1 MRQFHVNS
9 RKDLFRDLWAGFVI
23 ALLSIPLSMGYAQVA
38 GLPLKYGLYGSFLPI
53 LIFSLFTS
61 SPRLVF
67 GVDAAPAAIV
77 ATLLPHLGVTPGSA
91 EAVVMMAVITLMVSF
106 WLFLFYLPRG
116 GRFAKFVSEP
126 VLGGCVT
133 GIASI
138 VILTQCPRLFGGA
151 STSGRAPVLIAH
163 LINQLKNFNLLSFL
177 LGVSTILFILIG
189 RRYLKT
195 SLAVIAMIFWILISA
210 VFDLKSYGVE
220 MTDFIAPG
228 LPDMMILSHADFTAI
243 SHHAEEII
251 IDTLAV
257 ALVIAAETLVST
269 GEIGREHGDEIDNQ
283 RELLA
288 YAGGNFFAALCGSP
302 PEIGSLS
309 RTKLAEKLGVS
320 SQWAGVS
327 ASITMGLFLLFAT
340 PVLNYLPAPV
350 LTGMVI
356 ASLITILEIPV
367 AAHLW
372 KIDRPSFLIFLAAFL
387 AEMLGLAEGV
397 LVGVVLSFA
406 AFTMRASSQPGYF
419 LGCMEGHDGFFD
431 LSQTP
436 HARPIEQTVLYQFN
450 GPLFFATIED
460 FEREIFHALKPD
472 TGLIIV
478 TGVAS
483 VDLFAAERLL
493 KLYRELRQR
502 GILFFMAGHAA
513 AVNEHLMSYGAAEL
527 IYNGAVRQRLTQAL
541 IAGGFTP
548 PYPLEPDE
556 SEWGVRGNAAIESFY
571 WAYGDEAGARLG
583 DLSRRLVDDILTGG
597 EMDWNGL
604 NLSELEVAGEFW
616 NHEDEK
622 EFFSLLE
629 MTVSTSDPEER
640 KRNEQS
646 LRAMS
651 RELLEHRI
659 QLERQL
665 MKSGDM
671 GALQDFER
679 FRLKRDAELLERYPD
694 AADILRRQRDWYLDA
709 LYKEDAELSG
719 LIQNMTEQDKD
730 YYYIYASGKAF

>member
-1 MRQFHVNS
+1 MINMKQFHVKS
-9 RKDLFRDLWAGFVI
+9 RGDLLRDLWTGFVI

-38 GLPLKYGLYGSFLPI
+38 GLPPQYGLYGSFLPI

-77 ATLLPHLGVTPGSA
+77 STLLPHLGIEPGSA
-91 EAVVMMAVITLMVSF
+91 DAVSMMSVITALVAI
-106 WLFLFYLPRG
+106 WLFIFYLIRG

-133 GIASI
+133 GIAVI
-138 VILTQCPRLFGGA
+138 VILTQIPRLFGGV

-163 LINQLKNFNLLSFL
+163 LIGQFKNFNLLSCV
-177 LGVSTILFILIG
+177 LGVSTVAFILIC
-189 RRYLKT
+189 RKYFKM
-195 SLAVIAMIFWILISA
+195 SLSVIVMAFAIAGSMI
-210 VFDLKSYGVE
+210 FDLKSHGVE
-220 MTDFIAPG
+220 MVSAIASGTPNITAFYHVDFSHIAPHMEA
-228 LPDMMILSHADFTAI
+228 LL
-243 SHHAEEII
+243 

-269 GEIGREHGDEIDNQ
+269 NEIGRKYGDEIDNQ

-288 YAGGNFFAALCGSP
+288 YAGGNFMAALCWSSP
-302 PEIGSLS
+302 VIGSLS
-309 RTKLAEKLGVS
+309 RTNRANKLGVT
-320 SQWAGVS
+320 SQWMSVAACV
-327 ASITMGLFLLFAT
+327 TMGLFLFFAS
-340 PVLNYLPAPV
+340 PLLNYFPVPV
-350 LTGMVI
+350 LTGIVI
-356 ASLITILEIPV
+356 ASLSTILEISV
-367 AAHLW
+367 ATHLW
-372 KIDRPSFLIFLAAFL
+372 KIDRPSFFIFIAAFL

-436 HARPIEQTVLYQFN
+436 HARPIEQTILYQFN
-450 GPLFFATIED
+450 GPLFFATVGD
-460 FEREIFHALKPD
+460 FERDIFHVIKPD
-472 TGLIIV
+472 TNLIIV

-483 VDLFAAERLL
+483 VDLFAAERLRDL
-493 KLYRELRQR
+493 YKKLRKRD
-502 GILFFMAGHAA
+502 ILFFMAGHAA
-513 AVNEHLMSYGAAEL
+513 AVNQHLMAYGAAEL

-541 IAGGFTP
+541 IAGGLTP

-571 WAYGDEAGARLG
+571 WAYGEEAEARLG
-583 DLSRRLVDDILTGG
+583 DLSRRLVNDILSGG
-597 EMDWNGL
+597 DMDWNDL
-604 NLSELEVAGEFW
+604 NLSEMEVAGEFW

-629 MTVSTSDPEER
+629 MTVAISDPDER
-640 KRNEQS
+640 KKQEKS
-646 LRAMS
+646 LRAMT

-665 MKSGDM
+665 MKIGDM

-679 FRLKRDAELLERYPD
+679 FRMKRDAELLNRYPD
-694 AADILRRQRDWYLDA
+694 AAGILRRQQQWYLDA
-709 LYKEDAELSG
+709 LYKEDAELAG
-719 LIQNMTEQDKD
+719 LIQNMTKEKV
-730 YYYIYASGKAF
+730 YI